1 MNNKLIKPNFIHIFF
16 GLFITKLRVNKKYK
30 NLTAPRRI
38 GKYTLLNEF
47 KKEFGSKNY
56 SLGIYI
62 DGYKKVF
69 IKTWKGAIKDLS
81 YFALLTEYFSNK
93 ILYKKLNSLKSS
105 EITYKIL
112 VPKII
117 GYKQTKES
125 FSLIFEFIGG
135 KSLDKFP
142 FNKQVEIFFVIL
154 KELYKISDLFTSNEK
169 NNFLKINKEF
179 YLLTFPLITLV
190 TLFSKFN
197 NYKEIIKM
205 VFDSLKAIKQFKTK
219 MLSLAHRDLEPHNIF
234 N

>member
-16 GLFITKLRVNKKYK
+16 GLFITKLKVNKKYK

-105 EITYKIL
+105 EATYKIL

-169 NNFLKINKEF
+169 NNFL
-179 YLLTFPLITLV
+179 ITKR
-190 TLFSKFN
+190 SKKKN
-197 NYKEIIKM
+197 M
-205 VFDSLKAIKQFKTK
+205 VL
-219 MLSLAHRDLEPHNIF
+219 
-234 N
+234 